1 MPWASSRRAE
11 AWPGGNSQ
19 PSTAREGAKDHCS
32 FVGAGRDWGA
42 VRLNSEPPEGDAI
55 LASSGREPW
64 EEAEPFPSLGPS
76 SKHGSE
82 STHPSA
88 PALALVRPPPSRG
101 SSGRPPW
108 PPMGLRCHGELG
120 SPACL
125 SSTKRPWQHQRPPP
139 PPTRDGSMCQAGRR
153 FLLDGRGPSAAVIR
167 ALRGASVSTVLH
179 HPDTPEA

>member
-19 PSTAREGAKDHCS
+19 PSTAREGAKDHGS

-42 VRLNSEPPEGDAI
+42 VRLNSEPPEGT
-55 LASSGREPW
+55 
-64 EEAEPFPSLGPS
+64 PS
-76 SKHGSE
+76 SPLQAGSPGRKLSPFLPFRPA
-82 STHPSA
+82 STVQSPSI
-88 PALALVRPPPSRG
+88 PLSLVRPPPSRG

-108 PPMGLRCHGELG
+108 PLMGLRCHRELG

-125 SSTKRPWQHQRPPP
+125 SSTKRPWLHQRLPP

-167 ALRGASVSTVLH
+167 ALRGASVSTALH
-179 HPDTPEA
+179 HPVTPEA